1 MEEFI
6 PQKIIERKKQGFSAP
21 DESWYRGEN
30 AQYVKDLLMNG
41 KNLSSEYFNPKYIE
55 KIVDEHMNQRIN
67 HRLLIWSFMNF
78 VWWLRIFM
86 DGEGDRLK
94 LISS

>member
-41 KNLSSEYFNPKYIE
+41 KNLSSEFINQDYVSNI
-55 KIVDEHMNQRIN
+55 IHEHLNQKKTTD
-67 HRLLIWSFMNF
+67 S
-78 VWWLRIFM
+78 
-86 DGEGDRLK
+86 
-94 LISS
+94 